1 MKTFKSTIAALPL
14 LFLGIAPAYSA
25 DSSCSDSI
33 QASIAHLDFGS
44 RFELFADQATR
55 KHYVR
60 IESTLKNDEDGL
72 QLEGCEVDLDESQT
86 LSLET
91 SSEQPLAKG
100 IPALCRRLEITLNR
114 KTCILSMKSTSE
126 VEGLVPAN
134 GMPAKVKELFEKL
147 SPGQATDITGGVAPH
162 EQQTWNFKITSAYSY
177 YATPTFRSITP
188 AASDRDYSYMLQ
200 ASFCKNADC
209 SEESS
214 LFRLNSLSSSSLV
227 LPEEKP

>member
-1 MKTFKSTIAALPL
+1 MKPFKSAIATLPL
-14 LFLGIAPAYSA
+14 LFLGIASAYSA

-33 QASIAHLDFGS
+33 RASIAHLDFGT

-60 IESTLKNDEDGL
+60 IESTLRNDEDVL
-72 QLEGCEVDLDESQT
+72 QLEGCEVDLDESQSLT
-86 LSLET
+86 LET
-91 SSEQPLAKG
+91 SAEQPLAKG
-100 IPALCRRLEITLNR
+100 IPALCRKLEITLNR

-126 VEGLVPAN
+126 IEGIVPSN

-147 SPGQATDITGGVAPH
+147 SPGKTTDIAGGVVTH
-162 EQQTWNFKITSAYSY
+162 ESGIWNFKITSAYSY

-200 ASFCKNADC
+200 ANFCKSADC

-214 LFRLNSLSSSSLV
+214 LFRLNSLSNSSLV